1 MKRFVSDFKQ
11 WSRVFENRS
20 EEDPNQELEHLS
32 VLADLGFIDDA
43 EVKKVLRT
51 RGVPDIIKYTKYI
64 QEIVNSPEYGE
75 LQGHGLEIV
84 SSKTQLLNGS
94 ILFGRPGY
102 RPHDSYA
109 IGLFPGP
116 KLIRRMMPKGIPLG
130 VWRRK
135 IGSMD
140 FIIRKLHD
148 IPESKFYRVAMRW
161 ILDHI
166 DFNDPEFS
174 VKRRTR
180 KGYFNQ
186 D

>member
-32 VLADLGFIDDA
+32 VLADLGFIDDV

-64 QEIVNSPEYGE
+64 QEIVDSPEYGE
-75 LQGHGLEIV
+75 LQEHGLELV

-94 ILFGRPGY
+94 IIFGRPGY
-102 RPHDSYA
+102 RSHDSYA

-116 KLIRRMMPKGIPLG
+116 KLIRRMTPKGISLG
-130 VWRRK
+130 IRGRR

-140 FIIRKLHD
+140 FRIKDLRD
-148 IPESKFYRVAMRW
+148 IPESQFYRVAMRW

-166 DFNDPEFS
+166 DFNDPKFS
-174 VKRRTR
+174 VKSRTR